1 MLNQLCNTKTNCP
14 NGEDEDETMCLF
26 HRPVSS
32 VKCDF
37 NYLNLPLLAGPRS
50 FSSKPLS
57 SSVGAQLSSCGSA
70 VSLHI

>member
-1 MLNQLCNTKTNCP
+1 MQF
-14 NGEDEDETMCLF
+14 GGG
-26 HRPVSS
+26 S

-37 NYLNLPLLAGPRS
+37 NYLNLPLLAGLRS

-57 SSVGAQLSSCGSA
+57 SSVGAQLNPNGSA